1 MGWTAWA
8 WAKANDRNIEIATLA
23 HASPKRRAVAV
34 TGIILGV
41 LTRLYTYTMRAR
53 LVWIPCLLLFY
64 LEYPHAS
71 LSQSPA
77 KPESKLAVID
87 AGPEDAED
95 SPFVAKDYRFLPGQT
110 LYFEFDIAG
119 FGIRETGGYFKTKH
133 VSLDYAV
140 QPFDGNNVALAPAES
155 GTIDEDLAPQD
166 KNWLPKRRA
175 SFLLPAYVARG
186 QYHVR
191 VTVKDLVA
199 NKDVATDIPFLMN
212 GATLAAGSGL
222 TIENFRFLRS
232 ANDGA
237 PLQLP
242 DFRAGDTV
250 YARFDITG
258 FKLGEGN
265 AYDVAYGLKVLRPDG
280 KTYLDAPQADD
291 LKSKSYYPAPYVPGN
306 VQITTSSDSSGGLY
320 VLILTAHDAIG
331 GQTYESRQSF
341 QIE

>member
-1 MGWTAWA
+1 M
-8 WAKANDRNIEIATLA
+8 R
-23 HASPKRRAVAV
+23 
-34 TGIILGV
+34 
-41 LTRLYTYTMRAR
+41 TRLV
-53 LVWIPCLLLFY
+53 LIPCLLFLY
-64 LEYPHAS
+64 LEYPHAG

-77 KPESKLAVID
+77 KPESKLAVIE
-87 AGPEDAED
+87 AGAEDAED
-95 SPFVAKDYRFLPGQT
+95 APFVAKDYRFLPGQT
-110 LYFEFDIAG
+110 LYFEFDVAG
-119 FGIRETGGYFKTKH
+119 FGIHETGGYFKVKH
-133 VSLDYAV
+133 ISLEYAA
-140 QPFDGNNVALAPAES
+140 QPFDANNVALAPAVS
-155 GTIDEDLAPQD
+155 GAIDEDLAPQD

-175 SFLLPAYVARG
+175 SFVLPTLAARG

-199 NKDVATDIPFLMN
+199 KTEVSSDIPFLMN
-212 GATLAAGSGL
+212 GARLTAGSGL

-237 PLQLP
+237 PLQVP

-250 YARFDITG
+250 YARFDVGG

-291 LKSKSYYPAPYVPGN
+291 LRSKSFYPAPYVPGN
-306 VQITTSSDSSGGLY
+306 VQITTSRNSSGGSY

-331 GQTYESRQSF
+331 NQTYESRQSF

>member
-1 MGWTAWA
+1 M
-8 WAKANDRNIEIATLA
+8 R
-23 HASPKRRAVAV
+23 S
-34 TGIILGV
+34 V
-41 LTRLYTYTMRAR
+41 L
-53 LVWIPCLLLFY
+53 IPCLLLFY
-64 LEYPHAS
+64 LEYPHAG
-71 LSQSPA
+71 LSQLPA

-87 AGPEDAED
+87 AGAEDAE
-95 SPFVAKDYRFLPGQT
+95 SAPFVASDYRFLPGQT

-119 FGIRETGGYFKTKH
+119 FGIRETGGYFKAKH
-133 VSLDYAV
+133 ISLEYAV
-140 QPFDGNNVALAPAES
+140 QPFDANNVGLAPAVS
-155 GTIDEDLAPQD
+155 GKIDEDLAPQD

-191 VTVKDLVA
+191 VMLKDLVA
-199 NKDVATDIPFLMN
+199 KTEASSDIPFLMN
-212 GATLAAGSGL
+212 GATLTAGSGL

-291 LKSKSYYPAPYVPGN
+291 LRSKSLYPAPYVPGN
-306 VQITTSSDSSGGLY
+306 VQITTSRDSSGGSY
-320 VLILTAHDAIG
+320 ILILTAHDAIG
-331 GQTYESRQSF
+331 NQTFESRQSF
-341 QIE
+341 QLE